1 MLRFSRSLCSIP
13 NAPHH
18 AKYISLNDQQCINQP
33 TIINLGC
40 NEYIERLR
48 CFPFADNL
56 DRCIRNNNTLND
68 LSNKVFVLNKTEDL
82 HLSVFSMI
90 TGINESEILTNHI

>member
-1 MLRFSRSLCSIP
+1 M
-13 NAPHH
+13 
-18 AKYISLNDQQCINQP
+18 NDQQCINQP
-33 TIINLGC
+33 TIINLGR
-40 NEYIERLR
+40 NEYNERLR

-56 DRCIRNNNTLND
+56 DRCIRNSNTLND

-90 TGINESEILTNHI
+90 TGINESEI